1 MTATALTGTGG
12 AAVTGAVAAKAG
24 AVVTGVT
31 GAVAANAGAAV
42 TGVVAAKTGAVI
54 AAPAVVTG
62 TAKLMKIF
70 YVEAGANGPSIL
82 FVQYSPT
89 GPICERVGK
98 TLVET
103 SLTISDLLSSSF

>member
-1 MTATALTGTGG
+1 VTATALTGTGG
-12 AAVTGAVAAKAG
+12 AAVTGA
-24 AVVTGVT
+24 
-31 GAVAANAGAAV
+31 
-42 TGVVAAKTGAVI
+42 VAAKTGAVI

-70 YVEAGANGPSIL
+70 YVEAGANGPSML
-82 FVQYSPT
+82 FVQYFPT
-89 GPICERVGK
+89 GPLCTRVGK